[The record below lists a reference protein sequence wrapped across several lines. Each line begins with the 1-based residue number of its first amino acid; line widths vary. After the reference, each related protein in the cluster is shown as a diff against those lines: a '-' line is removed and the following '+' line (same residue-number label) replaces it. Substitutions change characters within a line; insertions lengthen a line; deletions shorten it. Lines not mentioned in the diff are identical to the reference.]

1 VDQSKQS
8 SGKGQSGK
16 DGKRKGDDEATGGNG
31 SNGHDDIPAELAA
44 QAQAAGEAEKQSVE
58 KGIDAWKKI
67 VAAAPASWAPK
78 RELARVYKKAERW
91 NAFIEVMKDAVD
103 KANWASPEAKIPL
116 LFEMIEVYRDRLKL
130 DVMVVNAFNQIL
142 NIQPTNEQAG
152 EALAAQYEA
161 MKRWPDLISL
171 LRRKAGAVSET
182 SEKVALQLK
191 VANLFLEKFSNQAEA
206 IKAYEAILEL
216 DPKNEEALGFLKQ
229 MYEKRRDW
237 EKLVGVHQREI
248 ELLADEASRQLRRI
262 EVAKL
267 ASEKLKK
274 PVVSIDLWKQVLAG
288 DPENQEALGEL
299 EKLYEREKAWAELG
313 DVLQKQVAVAS
324 DPTKRSALL
333 VKLGILYTEKVQ
345 DGAKATEAWQ
355 ALLRQEPENRRAQD
369 ALKKL
374 YLVQK
379 DWNALEAFYAA
390 QNKWDELVR
399 VLERQAE
406 TDDGVGSVGLWN
418 KIGELYRDKLNKAD
432 RAQKAFEKA
441 LSIDAEN
448 LVAAEALIPLYEK
461 TKDVRRL
468 GDALM
473 VQLNHTTDR
482 AERHARVERLSG
494 LLEKDAGDKGNALR
508 ITLRA
513 FSEDPTDAW
522 AQTTSRRLAGES
534 GQWAELVEAYEAA
547 LPKVKGVDAAL
558 PILST
563 LARAYEK
570 ELANPEA
577 AIARNQTILKTTPS
591 EPEAV
596 DALER
601 LYVATGRFSDLLA
614 IYDKKLELAKSK
626 AETLEIRMKLAGLY
640 EDEAKQPEKAIELYD
655 AILAEDPQQPKAL
668 TALDRIYQG
677 LGKWTELALVMEQEI
692 ALASGAAVTELKFRR
707 GAVLDQHLGD
717 PAGAVASYREALALD
732 PTHVGAR
739 TALQAYLS
747 SGDANLQ
754 MAAVQTLEPIYA
766 ETEELPRLVEVQR
779 IKLGREKGSA
789 KRVAL
794 LLRIGQLEGKLGNG
808 EQAWDAYA
816 KAFAESP
823 ESAPA
828 REALENI
835 ATIMDAW
842 QPLVALYEKALSAS
856 KGKEKLAS
864 GLERELLLV
873 VAVAYDE
880 KLGQSEKAVEYFRRA
895 QQIQPEDASALVALE
910 RLYTRTERWSD
921 LVDTL
926 TKKATLVSDPA
937 ERELVRT
944 RIATVWEEMLGNVE
958 QAVVAWNVVLAD
970 NGRNL
975 QALRA
980 LDRLYAQ
987 KGDFRDLADNL
998 QQQLAL
1004 AQERG
1009 DDPAEIIALLGRL
1022 GVLREQR
1029 LGQMGGAVETYRK
1042 ILQQEPE
1049 HAETLA
1055 ALERIIQDPRAKEH
1069 ELEVAQLLEPVYKIR
1084 GDWPRL
1090 IGVFEIEARHAVDPE
1105 TKIMLLRL
1113 IADGYEVGLD
1123 DPARAYEALG
1133 RALEEDP
1140 LNAEVQATIERLARA
1155 LRQLPD
1161 LVARYQGLVGRV
1173 ADLELKN
1180 ALLHKVAL
1188 VCEAELGDDVQA
1200 AAAYAA
1206 ALDASP
1212 RDLKAAN
1219 ALEQLYLRGSD
1230 YPNLVLLL
1238 IRKAEI
1244 VDGLAEKKTL
1254 YYKAAQIYEEVIE
1267 DLEQSIGVFKQVLSV
1282 DDADRVSLD
1291 QLERLYVRLGR
1302 WAELKNVY
1310 AKNAELASSPA
1321 DKKRNLF
1328 VLGQVYD
1335 RELSD
1340 PERAIETY
1348 SSIMD
1353 IDPNDFDAAQAL
1365 DRLYLQTQRWYDLLA
1380 VLERQTELAPSPA
1393 EVVSLKFRVGE
1404 LWREHLKDLTRAIE
1418 AYRGVL
1424 QMDPTH
1430 EPTLRALEDLMAGR
1444 AEPVLAASVL
1454 EPIYE
1459 SAGEWDRVIAVYEVM
1474 QANAEDAVR
1483 KVELLSR
1490 IAELE
1495 ERRLSHQSK
1504 AFEAYG
1510 RALHVDPSNADV
1522 LQHLQRL
1529 AADTGHW
1536 AKLAALF
1543 SAELERLDDTRAKV
1557 DMMLRL
1563 ARVYEEETGQVDDA
1577 IATYKAVVT
1586 VDGEPGN
1593 KEALVALDRLYS
1605 HAQRW
1610 DELADTIRREVKIA
1624 PSDEAIVALTFRLAQ
1639 VYELALLDL
1648 TKAVAAY
1655 KEILQADPT
1664 HGETR
1669 AALERMFLGGTLQLE
1684 IAEVLEPL
1692 YRSGEE
1698 WEKLA
1703 QIYEV
1708 QLARTSPTSS
1718 AGERASL
1725 LHRLAEIAEQKLV
1738 DQVAAFGWWA
1748 QAVEEDPASE
1758 QALDE
1763 LVRLARAT
1771 HQWDAYVQ
1779 TLSATASPDRDPQID
1794 QKVRRDVLLRLAA
1807 TFETELGDLE
1817 RAENAL
1823 VQVLGEHE
1831 KDPVALA
1838 SLDRIYE
1845 AQGMYENLAVALRQR
1860 IAITDDGDEL
1870 VALQLRLGRVYAEAL
1885 DDVPQAIAS
1894 YLAVLEHQS
1903 RSVPALEALERLY
1916 FRSER
1921 WSDLYG
1927 VYEKLVDTTSDEQ
1940 TMADCYARMARLA
1953 TDALGQRDKAVE
1965 LWGRVLDVRSEDP
1978 AALGGLADLHEL
1990 ASEWKELT
1998 EVLEK
2003 QVAATSDPDAKIPI
2017 YKRLGRIWGE
2027 RLNRERSSLESWQKV
2042 LELDPQ
2048 DVDALRAIAAN
2059 YRSAGAW
2066 EELSQ
2071 ALRRLIQVG
2080 QLGAN
2085 VGGGIPP
2092 EELKELFAQLGELE
2106 GETLMRTQDSIDAWR
2121 EVLEIDAADFRALAA
2136 LEKLFMQE
2144 ARWEEAVDILERRAQ
2159 ALANPTEQIDV
2170 LMQAA
2175 SLWADKIGD
2184 GGSAAEVY
2192 ERVLQLD
2199 PGNQTASIELEGLY
2213 KQRKSW
2219 VKLVDLLLSRTQYTA
2234 DVPGRIALLVQTAQT
2249 YEQQLNDF
2257 DSAFVTLR
2265 AAFQEDYSND
2275 HVAKELERL
2284 ATAADKWNELIG
2296 EYTQLVQGIQDP
2308 KTAADLWVKIA
2319 RWYDSALRH
2328 MDYAIASAQQAL
2340 QLDNAHVGALQ
2351 TLEGF
2356 YRKQKKWTD
2365 LVGALARHAEVEQ
2378 EPTARVDILLQLA
2391 DTYETQIG
2399 DTAQATFA
2407 YQRALDTDE
2416 RCIDAISALE
2426 RLYRRT
2432 QAWDRLVEVL
2442 TKKAQVVED
2451 TEQGVKLR
2459 LQVGELWEDRLGDN
2473 DRAIEAYKEVLSVD
2487 PQNLAALKAL
2497 DTLFEKTGR
2506 MEEYLENLEHQL
2518 EVSPEGDRAGIYQEM
2533 ATTWEEKFGKPERAA
2548 EVLEKVLLIE
2558 DRNQKAYRDLE
2569 RLYRTE
2575 RKWESLV
2582 DTYRKHI
2589 LVTNDGTERID
2600 LYTKM
2605 GQVYEQE
2612 LRDLDRAIDAFSDV
2626 LNVESDHGDALAGLA
2641 RLYEETEQWERAV
2654 DVMRRLI
2661 AVAADPKLKVD
2672 LNYRLGKI
2680 FDEQMKDPD
2689 PAQEYLV
2696 EALSQ
2701 DPAHVPSMLSLLGLY
2716 KRRGDWMKAAQLMVR
2731 AEAATVNTL
2740 EKARLLFDAAKIFQ
2754 EKLGDEAQA
2763 TELYA
2768 RVLQL
2773 DPEHVE
2779 AGEPLSELY
2788 FKREEWAPLVPI
2800 LEMLARKADRKT
2812 NRELTLLYH
2821 RLAKAADRLG
2831 DSEKALK
2838 YYKQSYDLDSTYLP
2852 TLVDRAALLYKQEH
2866 WDEAFRIY
2874 QTILVHHRDAQKD
2887 DEIVDIFF
2895 RLGRIKLKL
2904 GERTKAVNMLE
2915 KALEIQ
2921 PGHRVSLQALID
2933 LYTDAGDFEAVIK
2946 QKRALLASNATDIDE
2961 KFKLSEE
2968 IAGIYKD
2975 KLNNPQ
2981 KAIAANMEAL
2991 NFKPTDH
2998 QLLHNLLDLFS
3009 ETKQWKKAM
3018 EILMKLAELESGKV
3032 KARYLVAAGN
3042 IANYELHSTDE
3053 AVDLYNNA
3061 LDNDADDLKAFER
3074 IDKIMTAKKDW
3085 KNQERNFRKM
3095 IKRLGSEPT
3104 PERKP
3109 TVVALWHGLGEIY
3122 RSRLKDYKSATAAF
3136 EVAVQLDPD
3145 GIARHQI
3152 LAELYQL
3159 SGPDS
3164 YDKAVQ
3170 AYRHLVKVSQDFAQ
3184 MAPHLKTLRR
3194 LYMETRQY
3202 DRAWCVT
3209 SALAFLR
3216 KADPE
3221 EQQFFEQY
3229 RPKGFARARARLT
3242 EELWQR
3248 NIYHPDEDRYISHV
3262 FAAVSQVVAAVRAK
3276 EHKDWGLKRKDKRDV
3291 ATDQLLFSKVF
3302 NYVNQVLGV
3311 PQPELYLRP
3320 ESPGELDL
3328 ANAREKQHLTP
3339 SFVVGANLLQG
3350 RPEKELAYVIGK
3362 KLTFMRPDHFV
3373 RWPNVVPT
3381 VAELKVVFLAAL
3393 RLVQPNLPVKPDLAQ
3408 PVGQYYDALRKL
3420 MPPQM
3425 SEQLG
3430 VVVQRF
3436 IATKGE
3442 ADLHK
3447 WSNAVDLTATRAGLL
3462 VCNDLDVAT
3471 RLAQAE
3477 PVSVGVVEPKEKIR
3491 DIIQWS
3497 ISDEYFTL
3505 REHLGLII
3513 GQG

>member
-1 VDQSKQS
+1 MDQSKQS
-8 SGKGQSGK
+8 SGKGS
-16 DGKRKGDDEATGGNG
+16 KRKAEDEVAGSNG
-31 SNGHDDIPAELAA
+31 SNGHDDFPAELAA
-44 QAQAAGEAEKQSVE
+44 QVKAAADAEKTSVE

-67 VAAAPASWAPK
+67 VAAAPQAWAPK

-103 KANWASPEAKIPL
+103 KANWASPDEKIPL

-142 NIQPTNEQAG
+142 NIQPTNAEAG
-152 EALAAQYEA
+152 EALAAQYET

-171 LRRKAGAVSET
+171 LRKKAGAVET
-182 SEKVALQLK
+182 VEEKVALHLK

-206 IKAYEAILEL
+206 IKAYETILEL
-216 DPKNEEALGFLKQ
+216 DPQNAEALSFLKQ

-237 EKLVGVHQREI
+237 EKLVAVTQREI
-248 ELLADEASRQLRRI
+248 DLTSDEDAKKLRRV

-274 PVVSIDLWKQVLAG
+274 PSVSIDLWKQVLAG
-288 DPENQEALGEL
+288 DAENVEALAEL
-299 EKLYEREKAWAELG
+299 EKLYEREKAWGDLG
-313 DVLQKQVAVAS
+313 DVLNKQVSLSGDA
-324 DPTKRSALL
+324 TKKSALL

-345 DGAKATEAWQ
+345 DAAKATEAWQ
-355 ALLRQEPENRRAQD
+355 ALLAQEPDNRRAQD

-374 YLVQK
+374 YLVAK
-379 DWNALEAFYAA
+379 DWNALEGFYAS

-406 TDDGVGSVGLWN
+406 TEDGAAAVSLWN
-418 KIGELYRDKLNKAD
+418 KIGELYRDRLTKAD

-441 LSIDAEN
+441 LQADPQN
-448 LVAAEALIPLYEK
+448 LAAAEALIPLYEK
-461 TKDVRRL
+461 SKDVRRL
-468 GDALM
+468 AEALM
-473 VQLNHTTDR
+473 VQLNHTSDK
-482 AERHARVERLSG
+482 AERHARIQRLSQ
-494 LLEKDAGDKGNALR
+494 LLESDAGDKGAALT
-508 ITLRA
+508 ITLMA
-513 FSEDPTDAW
+513 FAEGPTDEW

-534 GQWAELVEAYEAA
+534 RRWSELVESYEAA
-547 LPKVKGVDAAL
+547 LPKVKDATAAL
-558 PILST
+558 PLLAT
-563 LARAYEK
+563 LAHAYEK
-570 ELANPEA
+570 ELANPES
-577 AIARNQTILKTTPS
+577 AIARNQTILETVPKD
-591 EPEAV
+591 PEAV
-596 DALER
+596 EALER
-601 LYVATGRFSDLLA
+601 LYVATGRFADLLA

-626 AETLEIRMKLAGLY
+626 AEQLDIRFKLASLY
-640 EDEAKQPEKAIELYD
+640 EDEIRQPEKAVELYTA
-655 AILAEDPQQPKAL
+655 AIKDETDVAARTRAL
-668 TALDRIYQG
+668 SALDRLYLG
-677 LGKWTELALVMEQEI
+677 LGKWKELATTIEKEI
-692 ALASGAAVTELKFRR
+692 ALAEKTQPAAVADLKFRL
-707 GAVLDQHLGD
+707 GAVLEQHLD
-717 PAGAVASYREALALD
+717 DEAGAVGAYRLALAAD
-732 PTHVGAR
+732 AGHAGAR
-739 TALQAYLS
+739 TSLQAYLS
-747 SGDANLQ
+747 NADADLQ
-754 MAAVQTLEPIYA
+754 MAAVQVLEPIY
-766 ETEELPRLVEVQR
+766 EQTNDLPRLVEVER
-779 IKLGREKGSA
+779 IKLGREKSTA
-789 KRVAL
+789 KRVAS
-794 LLRIGQLEGKLGNG
+794 LLRIGGLEGKLGNA

-816 KAFAESP
+816 RAFGESP
-823 ESAPA
+823 DSQAA
-828 REALENI
+828 REALENL
-835 ATIMDAW
+835 ATITDAW
-842 QPLVALYEKALSAS
+842 QPLVSLYEKALGAS
-856 KGKEKLAS
+856 KGKEKLPSA
-864 GLERELLLV
+864 LERELLLV

-880 KLGQSEKAVEYFRRA
+880 KLGQSEKAVEFFRRA
-895 QQIQPEDASALVALE
+895 QTIQPEDASALVALE
-910 RLYTRTERWSD
+910 RLYTRTERWND

-926 TKKATLVSDPA
+926 TKKATLVSSA
-937 ERELVRT
+937 EEREQIRT
-944 RIATVWEEMLGNVE
+944 RIATVWEEMLGNVD

-970 NGRNL
+970 NARSVP
-975 QALRA
+975 ALRA
-980 LDRLYAQ
+980 LDRLYQA
-987 KGDFRDLADNL
+987 KGDWRDLADNL
-998 QQQLAL
+998 QQQLSL
-1004 AQERG
+1004 TSDP
-1009 DDPAEIIALLGRL
+1009 DDTIKLLGRL
-1022 GVLREQR
+1022 GALREQR
-1029 LGQMGGAVETYRK
+1029 LGEMGGAVETYRK

-1055 ALERIIQDPRAKEH
+1055 ALERILPDPRAREH

-1090 IGVFEIEARHAVDPE
+1090 IGVYEIEARHAVDPE
-1105 TKIMLLRL
+1105 QKINLLRL
-1113 IADGYEVGLD
+1113 VADGYEVGMD
-1123 DPARAYEALG
+1123 DPVRAYEALG
-1133 RALEEDP
+1133 RALREDP
-1140 LNAEVQATIERLARA
+1140 MHAEVQATIERLARV
-1155 LRQLPD
+1155 LGEFPD
-1161 LVARYQGLVGRV
+1161 LANRYGALVGQV
-1173 ADLELKN
+1173 ADPELKN
-1180 ALLHKVAL
+1180 ALYHKIAL
-1188 VCEAELGDDVQA
+1188 LSEIELGDDAKA
-1200 AAAYAA
+1200 AAAYAS
-1206 ALDASP
+1206 ALDVSP

-1230 YPNLVLLL
+1230 YPNLVALLN
-1238 IRKAEI
+1238 RKADI
-1244 VDGLAEKKTL
+1244 VDSPAEKKAL
-1254 YYKAAQIYEEVIE
+1254 YYKAAQIHEEVLE
-1267 DLEQSIGVFKQVLSV
+1267 DLDAAIGVFKQVLSV
-1282 DDADRVSLD
+1282 DDADRTSLD
-1291 QLERLYVRLGR
+1291 QLERLYIRLAR
-1302 WAELKNVY
+1302 WSDLKNVY
-1310 AKNAELASSPA
+1310 AKKADLAANPA
-1321 DKKRNLF
+1321 DKKQMLF

-1335 RELSD
+1335 RELGD

-1348 SSIMD
+1348 TSIMD
-1353 IDPNDFDAAQAL
+1353 LDPDDFDAAQAL
-1365 DRLYLQTQRWYDLLA
+1365 DRLYQQTARWYDLLA

-1418 AYRGVL
+1418 GYRSVL

-1430 EPTLRALEDLMAGR
+1430 EPTLRALETLMGGGSGD
-1444 AEPVLAASVL
+1444 EPVLAAQVL

-1459 SAGEWDRVIAVYEVM
+1459 SAGEWERVIAVQEVLA
-1474 QANAEDAVR
+1474 ANADEAPR
-1483 KVELLSR
+1483 KVELYAR

-1495 ERRLSHQSK
+1495 ERRLSHQNA
-1504 AFEAYG
+1504 AFDAYA
-1510 RALHVDPSNADV
+1510 RALHVDPSNGDIVA
-1522 LQHLQRL
+1522 HLQRL
-1529 AADTGHW
+1529 AHETGHW
-1536 AKLAALF
+1536 PKLASLYANVLGRV
-1543 SAELERLDDTRAKV
+1543 EDPRQKV
-1557 DMMLRL
+1557 ETMLRL
-1563 ARVYEEETGQVDDA
+1563 ARVYEEETGQLDEA
-1577 IATYKAVVT
+1577 IATYRQVVAAES
-1586 VDGEPGN
+1586 DN

-1610 DELADTIRREVKIA
+1610 EDLADIIKREVRIA
-1624 PSDEAIVALTFRLAQ
+1624 PTDDAIVALTFRLAQ

-1648 TKAVAAY
+1648 PKAVEAY
-1655 KEILQADPT
+1655 KDVLAADPT
-1664 HGETR
+1664 HAETR
-1669 AALERMFLGGTLQLE
+1669 AALERMFMGGTLQLE
-1684 IAEVLEPL
+1684 IAEILEPL

-1708 QLARTSPTSS
+1708 QLSRVSDL
-1718 AGERASL
+1718 GERQSL
-1725 LHRLAEIAEQKLV
+1725 LRRLAEIAEQKLV
-1738 DQVAAFGWWA
+1738 DQVAAFGFWA
-1748 QAVEEDPASE
+1748 QAVKEDPSSE
-1758 QALDE
+1758 HALDE

-1779 TLSATASPDRDPQID
+1779 TMATTASPDRDP
-1794 QKVRRDVLLRLAA
+1794 KVRRDVLLRLAQ

-1823 VQVLGEHE
+1823 VQVLAENE
-1831 KDPVALA
+1831 KDVGALA

-1845 AQGMYENLAVALRQR
+1845 AQGMYENLAATLRRR
-1860 IAITDDGDEL
+1860 IALTDGTDEL
-1870 VALQLRLGRVYAEAL
+1870 VALNLRLGRVYAEAL
-1885 DDVPQAIAS
+1885 DEADPAIAS
-1894 YLAVLEHQS
+1894 YNAVLEHES
-1903 RSVPALEALERLY
+1903 RSPEALDALERLY
-1916 FRSER
+1916 FRAER

-1927 VYEKLVDTTSDEQ
+1927 VYEKLVDVTKDESG
-1940 TMADCYARMARLA
+1940 MADCYARMAKLA
-1953 TDALGQRDKAVE
+1953 AEALGQREKAVE
-1965 LWGRVLDVRSEDP
+1965 LWGRVIDVRPDDP
-1978 AALGGLADLHEL
+1978 DALGGLADLHEM

-1998 EVLEK
+1998 EVLDK
-2003 QVAATSDPDAKIPI
+2003 QVVATHDPEAKIPI

-2027 RLNRERSSLESWQKV
+2027 KLSRERNALESWQKV
-2042 LELDPQ
+2042 LEIDPQ
-2048 DVDALRAIAAN
+2048 DVDALRALAAN

-2080 QLGAN
+2080 QLGEH
-2085 VGGGIPP
+2085 GISQD
-2092 EELKELFAQLGELE
+2092 ELKELYAQLGELE

-2121 EVLEIDAADFRALAA
+2121 EVLELDASDFRALAA

-2144 ARWEEAVDILERRAQ
+2144 ARWEEAVDILERRAR
-2159 ALANPTEQIDV
+2159 ALATPTEQVDV

-2199 PGNQTASIELEGLY
+2199 PGNATASIELEGLY

-2234 DVPGRIALLVQTAQT
+2234 DAHGRIQLLVQTAGV
-2249 YEQQLNDF
+2249 YEQQLGDL

-2296 EYTQLVQGIQDP
+2296 EYTQLVQGIADP
-2308 KTAADLWVKIA
+2308 KVAADLWVKIA

-2328 MDYAIASAQQAL
+2328 TDYAIASAQQAL

-2351 TLEGF
+2351 TLEELF
-2356 YRKQKKWTD
+2356 RKQKRWSD
-2365 LVGALARHAEVEQ
+2365 LVSALARHAEVEQ

-2442 TKKAQVVED
+2442 TKKAHVVDD
-2451 TEQGVKLR
+2451 TEQGIKLR
-2459 LQVGELWEDRLGDN
+2459 LQVGELWEARLGDN

-2487 PQNLAALKAL
+2487 PQNLVAINAL
-2497 DTLFEKTGR
+2497 DVLFEKTGR
-2506 MEEYLENLEHQL
+2506 MEEFLENLEHKL

-2533 ATTWEEKFGKPERAA
+2533 ASTWEEKFGKPERAA
-2548 EVLEKVLLIE
+2548 EVLEKVLNIE

-2569 RLYRTE
+2569 RIYRSE

-2589 LVTNDGTERID
+2589 LVTNDTNERID
-2600 LYTKM
+2600 LLTKM
-2605 GQVYEQE
+2605 GQVYEIE
-2612 LRDLDRAIDAFSDV
+2612 LRDLDRAIDAFNDV
-2626 LNVESDHGDALAGLA
+2626 LSVEQDHTDALAGLA
-2641 RLYEETEQWERAV
+2641 RLYEETEQWDRAV

-2661 AVAADPKLKVD
+2661 SVSSDGKQKVD

-2680 FDEQMKDPD
+2680 YDEQMKDPE
-2689 PAQEYLV
+2689 PATEYLV

-2701 DPAHVPSMLSLLGLY
+2701 DPAHVPSMLSLLGIY
-2716 KRRGDWMKAAQLMVR
+2716 RRRGDWMKAAQLMVR
-2731 AEAATVNTL
+2731 AEAATVNQL
-2740 EKARLLFDAAKIFQ
+2740 EKTRLLFEAAKIFQ
-2754 EKLGDEAQA
+2754 EKLGDDAQA

-2768 RVLQL
+2768 RVMQL
-2773 DPEHVE
+2773 DPEHVD

-2812 NRELTLLYH
+2812 NKELTLLNH
-2821 RLAKAADRLG
+2821 RLAKAADKLG
-2831 DSEKALK
+2831 DNDKALK

-2852 TLVDRAALLYKQEH
+2852 TLVDRASLLYKLEH
-2866 WDEAFRIY
+2866 WDDAFRIY
-2874 QTILVHHRDAQKD
+2874 QTILVHHREAQKD
-2887 DEIVDIFF
+2887 DDIVDIFY

-2921 PGHRVSLQALID
+2921 PGHRATLQALID
-2933 LYTDAGDFEAVIK
+2933 LYTEANDWEAVIK
-2946 QKRALLASNATDIDE
+2946 QKRALLASTATSEDE
-2961 KFKLSEE
+2961 KFKISEE

-2981 KAIAANMEAL
+2981 KAIAANLEAL
-2991 NFKPTDH
+2991 NLRPTDH

-3009 ETKQWKKAM
+3009 DTKQWKKAM
-3018 EILMKLAELESGKV
+3018 EILGKLAELDTGKV

-3053 AVDLYNNA
+3053 AVELYNTA
-3061 LDNDADDLKAFER
+3061 LDSDPDDLKAFER
-3074 IDKIMTAKKDW
+3074 IDKILTAKKDW
-3085 KNQERNFRKM
+3085 KNQERNYRRM
-3095 IKRLGSEPT
+3095 IKRLGTEPT

-3109 TVVALWHGLGEIY
+3109 TVVALWHALGEIY

-3136 EVAVQLDPD
+3136 EVCVQLDPE
-3145 GIARHQI
+3145 GTARHQI

-3159 SGPDS
+3159 SGPES
-3164 YDKAVQ
+3164 YDKAVG
-3170 AYRHLVKVSQDFAQ
+3170 AYRHLVKVAPDFAA
-3184 MAPHLKTLRR
+3184 MAVPMKTLRR
-3194 LYMETRQY
+3194 LYTEMRQY

-3209 SALAFLR
+3209 AALSFLR
-3216 KADPE
+3216 KADGE
-3221 EQQFFEQY
+3221 EQQFYEQY
-3229 RPKGFARARARLT
+3229 KPKGFARARSRLT

-3248 NIYHPDEDRYISHV
+3248 NLYHPDEDRTISHV
-3262 FAAVSQVVAAVRAK
+3262 FAAASQMIVQVRAK
-3276 EHKDWGLKRKDKRDV
+3276 EHKDWGLKRKDRRDV

-3328 ANAREKQHLTP
+3328 ANAKEKNQLTP

-3362 KLTFMRPDHFV
+3362 KLTFMRPDHIV

-3381 VAELKVVFLAAL
+3381 VGELKVAFLAA
-3393 RLVQPNLPVKPDLAQ
+3393 VQLIQPKLEAKPDVQAG
-3408 PVGQYYDALRKL
+3408 VNQYLQRFKAIAASN
-3420 MPPQM
+3420 PQLV
-3425 SEQLG
+3425 EQLG

-3436 IATKGE
+3436 IQSSKGE

-3447 WSNAVDLTATRAGLL
+3447 WSNAVDLTGTRAGLL
-3462 VCNDLDVAT
+3462 MCNDLEVAS
-3471 RLAQAE
+3471 RLAQSE
-3477 PVSVGVVEPKEKIR
+3477 PVAVGVVEPKEKIR
-3491 DIIQWS
+3491 DLILWS

-3505 REHLGLII
+3505 REHLGLVI

>member
-1 VDQSKQS
+1 VDQSKQGH
-8 SGKGQSGK
+8 GKGQGGK
-16 DGKRKGDDEATGGNG
+16 DSKRKSDDEAASGSNG
-31 SNGHDDIPAELAA
+31 SSNGHDDFPAELAA
-44 QAQAAGEAEKQSVE
+44 QAKAAGEAEKQSVE
-58 KGIDAWKKI
+58 KGIVEWKKI
-67 VAAAPASWAPK
+67 VAAAPQAWAPK

-103 KANWASPEAKIPL
+103 KANWASPEDKIPL

-142 NIQPTNEQAG
+142 NIQPTNEEAG

-216 DPKNEEALGFLKQ
+216 DADNQEALGFLKQ

-248 ELLADEASRQLRRI
+248 ELQPDEETKKVRRV

-274 PVVSIDLWKQVLAG
+274 PAISIDLWKRVLAG
-288 DPENQEALGEL
+288 EPENVEALGEL

-313 DVLQKQVAVAS
+313 DVLQTQVAVAG
-324 DPTKRSALL
+324 DPAKRSALL

-345 DGAKATEAWQ
+345 DSAKATLAWQ
-355 ALLRQEPENRRAQD
+355 ALLQQEPDNRRAQD

-379 DWNALEAFYAA
+379 DWNALESFYAA

-406 TDDGVGSVGLWN
+406 TEDGVSLWN
-418 KIGELYRDKLNKAD
+418 KIGELYRDRLNKAD

-441 LSIDAEN
+441 LSIDAQN

-461 TKDVRRL
+461 SKDVRRL
-468 GDALM
+468 ADALM

-482 AERHARVERLSG
+482 AERHARIQRLSE
-494 LLEKDAGDKGNALR
+494 LLEMGAGDKANALW
-508 ITLRA
+508 ITLQG
-513 FSEDPTDAW
+513 FGEDPTDEW
-522 AQTTSRRLAGES
+522 AQTTSNRLAGES
-534 GQWAELVEAYEAA
+534 GNWPQLVEAYEAA
-547 LPKVKGVDAAL
+547 LPRVTDVTAAL
-558 PILST
+558 PLLAT

-577 AIARNQTILKTTPS
+577 AIARNQTILKTAPKD
-591 EPEAV
+591 PEAV

-601 LYVATGRFSDLLA
+601 LYVATGRFADLLA

-626 AETLEIRMKLAGLY
+626 AETLEIRMKLASLY

-655 AILAEDPQQPKAL
+655 AILKEDPRQPKAL
-668 TALDRIYQG
+668 AALDRIYQG
-677 LGKWTELALVMEQEI
+677 LGKWTELALTMEQEI
-692 ALASGAAVTELKFRR
+692 ALASGPAVTELKFRR
-707 GAVLDQHLGD
+707 GAVLDQHLG
-717 PAGAVASYREALALD
+717 AAAAAVTSYREALALD

-739 TALQAYLS
+739 TSLQSYLS
-747 SGDANLQ
+747 NADANLQ
-754 MAAVQTLEPIYA
+754 MAAVETLEPIY
-766 ETEELPRLVEVQR
+766 EQTGELPRLVEVQR
-779 IKLGREKGSA
+779 IKLGREKATA

-794 LLRIGQLEGKLGNG
+794 LLRIGELEGKLGNG

-816 KAFAESP
+816 KAFGESP
-823 ESAPA
+823 DSTAA
-828 REALENI
+828 REALENL

-842 QPLVALYEKALSAS
+842 QPLVALYEKALASS
-856 KGKEKLAS
+856 KGKGGDKLPPA
-864 GLERELLLV
+864 LERELLLV

-880 KLGQSEKAVEYFRRA
+880 KLAQSEKAVEYFRRA

-926 TKKATLVSDPA
+926 TKKATLVSDRG
-937 ERELVRT
+937 EREQIRT

-970 NGRNL
+970 NERNL
-975 QALRA
+975 EALRA
-980 LDRLYAQ
+980 LDRLYQQ

-1004 AQERG
+1004 SEDPG
-1009 DDPAEIIALLGRL
+1009 DTITLLGRL

-1042 ILQQEPE
+1042 ILQQDPE

-1055 ALERIIQDPRAKEH
+1055 ALERILPDPKAREH

-1105 TKIMLLRL
+1105 AKITLLRL

-1123 DPARAYEALG
+1123 DPGRAYDALG
-1133 RALEEDP
+1133 RALKEDP
-1140 LNAEVQATIERLARA
+1140 LNAEVQSTIERLARA
-1155 LRQLPD
+1155 LGQLPD
-1161 LVARYQGLVGRV
+1161 LVARFQGLVGQV
-1173 ADLELKN
+1173 ADPELKN
-1180 ALLHKVAL
+1180 ALLHKLAL
-1188 VCEAELGDDVQA
+1188 LCEIELGDDAQA

-1212 RDLKAAN
+1212 HDLKAAN
-1219 ALEQLYLRGSD
+1219 ALEQLYLRSSD

-1238 IRKAEI
+1238 MRKAEI
-1244 VDGLAEKKTL
+1244 VEGLAEKKTL

-1267 DLEQSIGVFKQVLSV
+1267 DLEQAIIVFRQVLSV
-1282 DDADRVSLD
+1282 DDSDRVSLD
-1291 QLERLYVRLGR
+1291 QLERLYIRLAR
-1302 WAELKNVY
+1302 WSELKNVY
-1310 AKNAELASSPA
+1310 SKKADLAPNATE
-1321 DKKRNLF
+1321 KKQMLF

-1335 RELSD
+1335 RELND

-1353 IDPNDFDAAQAL
+1353 LDPDDYDAAQAL

-1430 EPTLRALEDLMAGR
+1430 EPTLSALEALMTGR
-1444 AEPVLAASVL
+1444 SGDEPVLAAAVL

-1474 QANAEDAVR
+1474 QANVDDAVR

-1510 RALHVDPSNADV
+1510 RALHVDPSNVDV

-1529 AADTGHW
+1529 AAETGHW

-1543 SAELERLDDTRAKV
+1543 SAELERLEDTRAKV
-1557 DMMLRL
+1557 DMTLRL

-1577 IATYKAVVT
+1577 IATYSAVV
-1586 VDGEPGN
+1586 DAEPDN
-1593 KEALVALDRLYS
+1593 KEALISLDRLYS

-1610 DELADTIRREVKIA
+1610 EELAEVIRREVRIA
-1624 PSDEAIVALTFRLAQ
+1624 PSDETIVALTFRLAQ
-1639 VYELALLDL
+1639 VYELAILDL
-1648 TKAVAAY
+1648 PKAVAAY
-1655 KEILQADPT
+1655 KDILQADPT
-1664 HGETR
+1664 HAETR
-1669 AALERMFLGGTLQLE
+1669 AALERMFIGGTLQLE

-1692 YRSGEE
+1692 YRAGEE
-1698 WEKLA
+1698 WEKLH

-1708 QLARTSPTSS
+1708 QLSRITDVA
-1718 AGERASL
+1718 ERQGL
-1725 LHRLAEIAEQKLV
+1725 LRRLAEIAEQRLV

-1748 QAVEEDPASE
+1748 QAVKEDPSSE

-1779 TLSATASPDRDPQID
+1779 TMSETASPDRDP
-1794 QKVRRDVLLRLAA
+1794 KVRRDVLLRLAA

-1831 KDPVALA
+1831 KDQAALA

-1845 AQGMYENLAVALRQR
+1845 AQGMYENLAAALRQR
-1860 IAITDDGDEL
+1860 IAITDDTDEL
-1870 VALQLRLGRVYAEAL
+1870 VTLQLRLGRVYAEAL
-1885 DDVPQAIAS
+1885 DDTEQAIAS
-1894 YLAVLEHQS
+1894 YLVVLEHQS

-1921 WSDLYG
+1921 WPELYG
-1927 VYEKLVDTTSDEQ
+1927 VYEKLVDTTNDEA
-1940 TMADCYARMARLA
+1940 TMADCYARMAKLA

-1965 LWGRVLDVRSEDP
+1965 LWGRVLDVRSDDP

-2003 QVAATSDPDAKIPI
+2003 QVTATADPDAKIPI

-2027 RLNRERSSLESWQKV
+2027 KLSRERNSLESWMKV

-2080 QLGAN
+2080 QLG
-2085 VGGGIPP
+2085 GGADGSIAQD
-2092 EELKELFAQLGELE
+2092 ELKELFAQLGELE
-2106 GETLMRTQDSIDAWR
+2106 GETLMRTQDAIDAWR
-2121 EVLEIDAADFRALAA
+2121 EVLEIDAGDFRALAA

-2144 ARWEEAVDILERRAQ
+2144 ARWEEGVDILERRAR
-2159 ALANPTEQIDV
+2159 ALATPAEQIDV

-2199 PGNQTASIELEGLY
+2199 PGNGTASIELEGLY

-2234 DVPGRIALLVQTAQT
+2234 DAPGRIALLVQTAGI
-2249 YEQQLNDF
+2249 YEQQLNDL

-2296 EYTQLVQGIQDP
+2296 EYTQLVQGIADP
-2308 KTAADLWVKIA
+2308 KVAADLWVKIA

-2351 TLEGF
+2351 TLEDF
-2356 YRKQKKWTD
+2356 FRKQKKWGD

-2442 TKKAQVVED
+2442 SKKAQVVED
-2451 TEQGVKLR
+2451 TEQGIKLR
-2459 LQVGELWEDRLGDN
+2459 LQVGELWESRLGDN

-2487 PQNLAALKAL
+2487 AQNLAALKAL
-2497 DTLFEKTGR
+2497 DVLFEKTGR

-2605 GQVYEQE
+2605 GQVYEAE

-2626 LNVESDHGDALAGLA
+2626 LNIEADHADALAGLA

-2654 DVMRRLI
+2654 DAMRRLN
-2661 AVAADPKLKVD
+2661 AVASDPKLKVD

-2680 FDEQMKDPD
+2680 FDEQMKDPE
-2689 PAQEYLV
+2689 PATEYLV

-2701 DPAHVPSMLSLLGLY
+2701 DPAHVPSMLSLLGIY
-2716 KRRGDWMKAAQLMVR
+2716 KRRGDWMKAGQLMIR

-2740 EKARLLFDAAKIFQ
+2740 EKTRLLFEAGKIFQ
-2754 EKLGDEAQA
+2754 DKLSDDAQA

-2788 FKREEWAPLVPI
+2788 FRREEWGPLVPI

-2831 DSEKALK
+2831 DNEKALK

-2852 TLVDRAALLYKQEH
+2852 TLIDRAALLYRLEH
-2866 WDEAFRIY
+2866 WDDAFRIY

-2887 DEIVDIFF
+2887 DDIVDIFF

-2921 PGHRVSLQALID
+2921 PGHRATLQALID
-2933 LYTDAGDFEAVIK
+2933 LYTEAGDYEAVIK
-2946 QKRALLASNATDIDE
+2946 QKRGLMASSATDIEE

-2975 KLNNPQ
+2975 KLKNPQ
-2981 KAIAANMEAL
+2981 KAIAANLEAL
-2991 NFKPTDH
+2991 NLKPTDH
-2998 QLLHNLLDLFS
+2998 QILHNLLDLFS

-3018 EILMKLAELESGKV
+3018 EILMKLAELESDKV

-3053 AVDLYNNA
+3053 AVDLYNTA
-3061 LDNDADDLKAFER
+3061 LDNDPDDLKAFER

-3095 IKRLGSEPT
+3095 IKRFGTEPT

-3145 GIARHQI
+3145 GVARHQI

-3170 AYRHLVKVSQDFAQ
+3170 AYRHLVKISQDFGQ
-3184 MAPHLKTLRR
+3184 MAAHMKTLRR
-3194 LYMETRQY
+3194 IYMEMRLY

-3209 SALAFLR
+3209 SAMAFLR

-3248 NIYHPDEDRYISHV
+3248 NIYHPDEDRHISHV

-3328 ANAREKQHLTP
+3328 ANAREKAHLTP

-3393 RLVQPNLPVKPDLAQ
+3393 RLVQPNLPVKPDLAG

-3442 ADLHK
+3442 ADLNK

-3462 VCNDLDVAT
+3462 VCNDLDVAA

-3477 PVSVGVVEPKEKIR
+3477 PVSVGVVEPKEKIK
-3491 DIIQWS
+3491 DLIQWS

>member
-1 VDQSKQS
+1 VDQSKQ
-8 SGKGQSGK
+8 GHAKGK
-16 DGKRKGDDEATGGNG
+16 DSKRKGDDEVAGSNGNG
-31 SNGHDDIPAELAA
+31 SNGHDDFPAELAA
-44 QAQAAGEAEKQSVE
+44 QVQAAGEAEKLSVE

-103 KANWASPEAKIPL
+103 KANWAQPEDKIPL

-142 NIQPTNEQAG
+142 NIQPTNAEAG
-152 EALAAQYEA
+152 DALAAQYET

-171 LRRKAGAVSET
+171 LRRKAGAVTEA

-206 IKAYEAILEL
+206 IKAYEAILEI
-216 DPKNEEALGFLKQ
+216 DPNNAEGLGFLKQ

-248 ELLADEASRQLRRI
+248 ELLDDEGAKQLRRV

-274 PVVSIDLWKQVLAG
+274 PAISIDLWKQVTAA
-288 DPENQEALGEL
+288 DPTNLEALGEL
-299 EKLYEREKAWAELG
+299 EKLYEREKAWADLG
-313 DVLQKQVAVAS
+313 DVLQKQVAAAG
-324 DPTKRSALL
+324 DAAKRSAILQ
-333 VKLGILYTEKVQ
+333 KLGVLYTEKVQ

-355 ALLRQEPENRRAQD
+355 ALLAQEPENRRAQD

-374 YLVQK
+374 YLQNK
-379 DWNALEAFYAA
+379 DWDALEKFYAA

-406 TDDGVGSVGLWN
+406 TEDGVSLWN
-418 KIGELYRDKLNKAD
+418 KIGELYRDKLNKGD

-441 LSIDAEN
+441 LSIDAQN

-461 TKDVRRL
+461 GKDVRRL
-468 GDALM
+468 ADALM
-473 VQLNHTTDR
+473 VQLNHTTGR
-482 AERHARVERLSG
+482 AERHARIQRLAE
-494 LLEKDAGDKGNALR
+494 LLEKDAGDKGNALW
-508 ITLRA
+508 IALQD
-513 FSEDPTDAW
+513 FSEAPTDEW
-522 AQTTSRRLAGES
+522 AQSTTNRLAGES
-534 GQWAELVEAYEAA
+534 GNWAQLVEAYETA
-547 LPKVKGVDAAL
+547 LPKISDETAAL
-558 PILST
+558 PILGT
-563 LARAYEK
+563 LARAYER

-577 AIARNQTILKTTPS
+577 AIARNQRILKTAPKD
-591 EPEAV
+591 PEAV

-601 LYVATGRFSDLLA
+601 LYVATGRFADLLA
-614 IYDKKLELAKSK
+614 IYDKKLDLAKSQ
-626 AETLEIRMKLAGLY
+626 AEKLEIRMKLAGLY
-640 EDEAKQPEKAIELYD
+640 EDEAKQPDKAIELYD
-655 AILAEDPQQPKAL
+655 AILAQDPKQTKAL
-668 TALDRIYQG
+668 AALDRIYMG
-677 LGKWTELALVMEQEI
+677 LGKWTELALTMEKEI
-692 ALASGAAVTELKFRR
+692 VLASGGPLVELKFRR
-707 GAVLDQHLGD
+707 GAVLDQHLAD
-717 PAGAVASYREALALD
+717 AAGAVQSYREALALD

-739 TALQAYLS
+739 TSLQGFLS
-747 SGDANLQ
+747 NTDGALQ
-754 MAAVQTLEPIYA
+754 MAAVETLEPIY
-766 ETEELPRLVEVQR
+766 EQTEELPRLVETQR
-779 IKLGREKGSA
+779 IRLGREKTTA

-816 KAFAESP
+816 KAFGESP
-823 ESAPA
+823 DSEAA
-828 REALENI
+828 REALENL
-835 ATIMDAW
+835 ATILDTW
-842 QPLVALYEKALSAS
+842 PPLVSLYEKALAAS
-856 KGKEKLAS
+856 KGKEKLAPA
-864 GLERELLLV
+864 LERELLLV

-895 QQIQPEDASALVALE
+895 QQIQPEDPSALVALE

-926 TKKATLVSDPA
+926 TKKATLVTDAA
-937 ERELVRT
+937 EREQIRT

-958 QAVVAWNVVLAD
+958 QAIVAWNVVLAD
-970 NGRNL
+970 NARNVP
-975 QALRA
+975 ALRA
-980 LDRLYAQ
+980 LDRLYQQ
-987 KGDFRDLADNL
+987 KGDWRDLADNL
-998 QQQLAL
+998 GQQLAL
-1004 AQERG
+1004 SE
-1009 DDPAEIIALLGRL
+1009 DPADAIALLGRL

-1042 ILQQEPE
+1042 ILQSEPE

-1055 ALERIIQDPRAKEH
+1055 ALERILPDPKAREH

-1090 IGVFEIEARHAVDPE
+1090 IGVYEIEARHAVDPE
-1105 TKIMLLRL
+1105 AKIMLLRL
-1113 IADGYEVGLD
+1113 IADGYEVGMD
-1123 DPARAYEALG
+1123 DPTRAYEALG
-1133 RALEEDP
+1133 RALKEDP
-1140 LNAEVQATIERLARA
+1140 LNVEVQSTSERLARV
-1155 LRQLPD
+1155 LGQLPN
-1161 LVARYQGLVGRV
+1161 LVSRYQSLVGSV
-1173 ADLELKN
+1173 ADPELKN

-1188 VCEAELGDDVQA
+1188 LCEIELGDDAQA

-1219 ALEQLYLRGSD
+1219 ALEQLYLRASD
-1230 YPNLVLLL
+1230 YPNLVTLLM
-1238 IRKAEI
+1238 RKAEI
-1244 VDGLAEKKTL
+1244 VEALADKKTL
-1254 YYKAAQIYEEVIE
+1254 YFKAAQIYEEVLE
-1267 DLEQSIGVFKQVLSV
+1267 DLESSIGVFRQVLSV
-1282 DDADRVSLD
+1282 DDADRASLD
-1291 QLERLYVRLGR
+1291 QLERLYIRLAR
-1302 WAELKNVY
+1302 WNELKNIY
-1310 AKNAELASSPA
+1310 SKKADLAPNPAE
-1321 DKKRNLF
+1321 KKQMLF

-1335 RELSD
+1335 RELND

-1353 IDPNDFDAAQAL
+1353 LDPDDYDAAQAL
-1365 DRLYLQTQRWYDLLA
+1365 DRLYLHTQRWYDLLA
-1380 VLERQTELAPSPA
+1380 VLERQTELAQEPA
-1393 EVVSLKFRVGE
+1393 EVVSLKFRIGE

-1418 AYRGVL
+1418 GYRGVL

-1430 EPTLRALEDLMAGR
+1430 EPTLRALEALMGGR
-1444 AEPVLAASVL
+1444 AEPVLAAQVL

-1474 QANAEDAVR
+1474 QANSDDVVR
-1483 KVELLSR
+1483 KVELLAR

-1529 AADTGHW
+1529 AAETGHW
-1536 AKLAALF
+1536 PKLAALF
-1543 SAELERLDDTRAKV
+1543 ASELARLEDTRQKV
-1557 DMMLRL
+1557 DMTLRL
-1563 ARVYEEETGQVDDA
+1563 ARVYEEETGQVEEA
-1577 IATYKAVVT
+1577 IATYGAVVEAEA
-1586 VDGEPGN
+1586 DN

-1610 DELADTIRREVKIA
+1610 EELADIIRREIRIA
-1624 PSDEAIVALTFRLAQ
+1624 PTDDAIVALNFRLAQ
-1639 VYELALLDL
+1639 VYELAILDL
-1648 TKAVAAY
+1648 PKAVAAY
-1655 KEILQADPT
+1655 KDILQADPN
-1664 HGETR
+1664 HAETR
-1669 AALERMFLGGTLQLE
+1669 ASLERMFMGGTLQLE

-1692 YRSGEE
+1692 YRSGGE

-1703 QIYEV
+1703 QINEV
-1708 QLARTSPTSS
+1708 QLSRITDVA
-1718 AGERASL
+1718 ERQGL
-1725 LHRLAEIAEQKLV
+1725 LRRLAELAEQRLV

-1748 QAVEEDPASE
+1748 QAVKEDPSSE

-1763 LVRLARAT
+1763 LLRLARAT
-1771 HQWDAYVQ
+1771 HQWEGYVQ
-1779 TLSATASPDRDPQID
+1779 TMSGTASPDRDP
-1794 QKVRRDVLLRLAA
+1794 KVRRDVLLRLAA

-1831 KDPVALA
+1831 KDPQALA

-1845 AQGMYENLAVALRQR
+1845 AQGMYENLAATLRHR
-1860 IAITDDGDEL
+1860 ISITDDTAEL

-1885 DDVPQAIAS
+1885 DDAPQAVAS
-1894 YLAVLEHQS
+1894 YLAVLEHES
-1903 RSVPALEALERLY
+1903 RSVEALEALERLY
-1916 FRSER
+1916 FRGEQ
-1921 WSDLYG
+1921 WPELYG

-1940 TMADCYARMARLA
+1940 TMADCYARMAKLS
-1953 TDALGQRDKAVE
+1953 TDALNQREKAVE
-1965 LWGRVLDVRSEDP
+1965 LWGRVLDVRGNDP

-1998 EVLEK
+1998 EILEK
-2003 QVAATSDPDAKIPI
+2003 QVAATADPDAKIPI

-2027 RLNRERSSLESWQKV
+2027 KLSRERNSLESWMKV

-2080 QLGAN
+2080 QLGES
-2085 VGGGIPP
+2085 GIQQ

-2121 EVLEIDAADFRALAA
+2121 EVLEIDQADFRALAA

-2144 ARWEEAVDILERRAQ
+2144 ARWEEAVDILERRAR
-2159 ALANPTEQIDV
+2159 ALATPGEQIDV

-2199 PGNQTASIELEGLY
+2199 PGHQTASVELEGLY

-2219 VKLVDLLLSRTQYTA
+2219 VKLVDLLLSRTQYVA
-2234 DVPGRIALLVQTAQT
+2234 DPQGRIGLLVQTAGI
-2249 YEQQLNDF
+2249 YEQQLNDV

-2284 ATAADKWNELIG
+2284 ATAADKWSELIG

-2328 MDYAIASAQQAL
+2328 TDYAIASANQAL
-2340 QLDNAHVGALQ
+2340 QLDNAHVGALV
-2351 TLEGF
+2351 TLEEF
-2356 YRKQKKWTD
+2356 YRKQKKWGD
-2365 LVGALARHAEVEQ
+2365 LVGALARHAEVET
-2378 EPTARVDILLQLA
+2378 EPAARVDVLLQLA

-2399 DTAQATFA
+2399 DTAQSTFA

-2416 RCIDAISALE
+2416 RCIDAINALE

-2459 LQVGELWEDRLGDN
+2459 LQVGELWESRLGDN
-2473 DRAIEAYKEVLSVD
+2473 DRAIEAFKEVLSVD
-2487 PQNLAALKAL
+2487 PQNLAAINAL
-2497 DTLFEKTGR
+2497 DVLFEKTGR
-2506 MEEYLENLEHQL
+2506 MEEFLENLEHKL

-2569 RLYRTE
+2569 RLYRSE
-2575 RKWESLV
+2575 KKWESLV

-2589 LVTNDGTERID
+2589 LVTNDANERID

-2605 GQVYEQE
+2605 GQVYEAE

-2626 LNVESDHGDALAGLA
+2626 LNIEPDHADALAGLA
-2641 RLYEETEQWERAV
+2641 RLHEETEQWERAV
-2654 DVMRRLI
+2654 DVMRRLN
-2661 AVAADPKLKVD
+2661 AVTADPKLKVD

-2680 FDEQMKDPD
+2680 FDEQMKDPE
-2689 PAQEYLV
+2689 PATEYLV

-2701 DPAHVPSMLSLLGLY
+2701 DPAHVPSMLSLLGIY
-2716 KRRGDWMKAAQLMVR
+2716 KRRGDWMKAGQLMVR

-2740 EKARLLFDAAKIFQ
+2740 EKTRLLFEAGKIFQ
-2754 EKLGDEAQA
+2754 EKLSDDASA
-2763 TELYA
+2763 TDMYA
-2768 RVLQL
+2768 RVLAL

-2788 FKREEWAPLVPI
+2788 FRREEWGPLVPI

-2831 DSEKALK
+2831 DNEKALK

-2852 TLVDRAALLYKQEH
+2852 TLVDRAALLYKLEH
-2866 WDEAFRIY
+2866 WDDAFRIY

-2887 DEIVDIFF
+2887 EDIVDIFF
-2895 RLGRIKLKL
+2895 RLGRIKLKV

-2921 PGHRVSLQALID
+2921 PGHRATLQALID
-2933 LYTDAGDFEAVIK
+2933 LYSDAGDWEAVIK
-2946 QKRALLASNATDIDE
+2946 QKRALLASAATDNDE

-2975 KLNNPQ
+2975 QLKNPQ

-3018 EILMKLAELESGKV
+3018 EILGKLADLDDGKV

-3053 AVDLYNNA
+3053 AVDLYNLA
-3061 LDNDADDLKAFER
+3061 LDNDPDDLKAFER

-3095 IKRLGSEPT
+3095 IKRFGSEPT

-3122 RSRLKDYKSATAAF
+3122 RSRLKDFKSATAAF

-3145 GIARHQI
+3145 GVARHQI

-3164 YDKAVQ
+3164 YDKAVA
-3170 AYRHLVKVSQDFAQ
+3170 AYRHLVKVAPDFGA
-3184 MAPHLKTLRR
+3184 MATHMKTLRR
-3194 LYMETRQY
+3194 LYMEMRQY

-3209 SALAFLR
+3209 SAMAFLR

-3328 ANAREKQHLTP
+3328 ANAREKGALTP

-3362 KLTFMRPDHFV
+3362 KLTLMRPDHFV

-3393 RLVQPNLPVKPDLAQ
+3393 RLVQPNLPVKPDIAQ

-3436 IATKGE
+3436 IATKAE

-3462 VCNDLDVAT
+3462 VCNDLDVAS

-3477 PVSVGVVEPKEKIR
+3477 PVSVGVVEPKEKIK
-3491 DIIQWS
+3491 DLILWS

>member
-1 VDQSKQS
+1 VDQSKQGH
-8 SGKGQSGK
+8 GKGN
-16 DGKRKGDDEATGGNG
+16 KRKGDEEAGGSNGNG
-31 SNGHDDIPAELAA
+31 ANGHDDFPTEIAA
-44 QAQAAGEAEKQSVE
+44 QAKAAADAESASVE
-58 KGIDAWKKI
+58 KGIDAWKKV

-91 NAFIEVMKDAVD
+91 NAYIEVMKDAVD
-103 KANWASPEAKIPL
+103 KANWASPDDKVPL
-116 LFEMIEVYRDRLKL
+116 LFDMIEVYRDRLKL

-152 EALAAQYEA
+152 EALAAQYEN

-171 LRRKAGAVSET
+171 LRRKAQAVPEV
-182 SEKVALQLK
+182 SEKVALHLK

-206 IKAYEAILEL
+206 IKAYEQILEL
-216 DPKNEEALGFLKQ
+216 DADNAEALGFLKQ

-248 ELLADEASRQLRRI
+248 ELLSDEDAKKLRRV

-274 PVVSIDLWKQVLAG
+274 PSISIDLWKQVLVG
-288 DPENQEALGEL
+288 DPANMEALGEL
-299 EKLYEREKAWAELG
+299 EKLYEREKAWGDLG
-313 DVLQKQVAVAS
+313 DVLGKQVAAAG
-324 DPTKRSALL
+324 DPAKRSALL

-345 DGAKATEAWQ
+345 DNAKATEAWQ
-355 ALLRQEPENRRAQD
+355 ALLAQEPDNRRAQD

-374 YLVQK
+374 YLVNK
-379 DWNALEAFYAA
+379 DWDALEKFYAA

-406 TDDGVGSVGLWN
+406 TEDGVSLWN
-418 KIGELYRDKLNKAD
+418 KIGEIYRERLNKAD
-432 RAQKAFEKA
+432 KAQKAYEKA
-441 LSIDAEN
+441 LSIDAQN
-448 LVAAEALIPLYEK
+448 LPAATALIPIYEK
-461 TKDVRRL
+461 GKDVRKL
-468 GDALM
+468 ADALM
-473 VQLNHTTDR
+473 VQLNHTTARD
-482 AERHARVERLSG
+482 ERHARIQRLSE
-494 LLEKDAGDKGNALR
+494 LLEKDAGDKGAALW
-508 ITLRA
+508 ITLVD
-513 FSEDPTDAW
+513 FNEDPLDGW
-522 AQTTSRRLAGES
+522 ARDTTRRLAAES
-534 GQWAELVEAYEAA
+534 GQWPQLVEAYEAA
-547 LPKVKGVDAAL
+547 LPKVKDDDAARPL
-558 PILST
+558 LAT

-577 AIARNQTILKTTPS
+577 AIARNQTILKSAPKD
-591 EPEAV
+591 PEAV

-601 LYVATGRFSDLLA
+601 LYVATGRFAELLA
-614 IYDKKLELAKSK
+614 IYDKKLDLAKSK
-626 AETLEIRMKLAGLY
+626 AEALDIRMKLAGLY
-640 EDEAKQPEKAIELYD
+640 EDEAKQPDKAIELYE
-655 AILAEDPQQPKAL
+655 AILKQDPQQTKAL
-668 TALDRIYQG
+668 AALDRIYQS
-677 LGKWTELALVMEQEI
+677 LGKWTELALTIEQEI
-692 ALASGAAVTELKFRR
+692 ALASGPALTELKFRR

-717 PAGAVASYREALALD
+717 AAGAVASYREALAQD
-732 PTHVGAR
+732 PAHMGAR
-739 TALQAYLS
+739 TALQAFLS
-747 SGDANLQ
+747 NTDAALQ
-754 MAAVQTLEPIYA
+754 MAAVEVLEPIY
-766 ETEELPRLVEVQR
+766 EQTEELPRIVETQR
-779 IKLGREKGSA
+779 IRLAREKTTA

-794 LLRIGQLEGKLGNG
+794 LLRIGTLEGKLGNG
-808 EQAWDAYA
+808 EQSWDAYA
-816 KAFAESP
+816 KAFSESP
-823 ESAPA
+823 DSQPA
-828 REALENI
+828 REALENLASI
-835 ATIMDAW
+835 LDQW
-842 QPLVALYEKALSAS
+842 QPLVALYEKALQAS
-856 KGKEKLAS
+856 KGKEKLPAP
-864 GLERELLLV
+864 LERELLLV

-910 RLYTRTERWSD
+910 RLYTRTERWND

-926 TKKATLVSDPA
+926 TKKATLVSGAD
-937 ERELVRT
+937 EREQIRT
-944 RIATVWEEMLGNVE
+944 RIATVWEEMLGNVD

-970 NGRNL
+970 NGRNV

-980 LDRLYAQ
+980 LDRLYQA
-987 KGDFRDLADNL
+987 KGDWRDLADNL
-998 QQQLAL
+998 QQQLSLTKDPGETITLL
-1004 AQERG
+1004 A
-1009 DDPAEIIALLGRL
+1009 RL
-1022 GVLREQR
+1022 GLLREQR
-1029 LGQMGGAVETYRK
+1029 LGEMGGAVETYRK
-1042 ILQQEPE
+1042 ILAQEPE

-1055 ALERIIQDPRAKEH
+1055 ALERILPDPKAREH

-1090 IGVFEIEARHAVDPE
+1090 IGVFEIEAKHAVDPE
-1105 TKIMLLRL
+1105 AKITLLRL
-1113 IADGYEVGLD
+1113 IADGHEVGLD
-1123 DPARAYEALG
+1123 DPVRAYEALG
-1133 RALEEDP
+1133 RALKEDP
-1140 LNAEVQATIERLARA
+1140 LNADVQSTIERLARA
-1155 LRQLPD
+1155 LGQLPD
-1161 LVARYQGLVGRV
+1161 LVGRYGKLVGGV
-1173 ADLELKN
+1173 ADPELKN
-1180 ALLHKVAL
+1180 ALYHRIAL
-1188 VCEAELGDDVQA
+1188 ICEAELGDDAQA
-1200 AAAYAA
+1200 AAAYTA
-1206 ALDASP
+1206 ALDVSP

-1230 YPNLVLLL
+1230 YPNLVTLLM
-1238 IRKAEI
+1238 RKAEI
-1244 VDGLAEKKTL
+1244 VDGVDEKKGL
-1254 YYKAAQIYEEVIE
+1254 YYKAAQIYEEVLE
-1267 DLEQSIGVFKQVLSV
+1267 DVEAAIGVYKQVLMV
-1282 DDADRVSLD
+1282 DDSDRASLE
-1291 QLERLYVRLGR
+1291 QLIRFYLRLER
-1302 WAELKNVY
+1302 WSDLKSVY
-1310 AKNAELASSPA
+1310 AKKAELATQPA
-1321 DKKRNLF
+1321 EKKEMLF
-1328 VLGQVYD
+1328 VLGQMYD
-1335 RELSD
+1335 RDLND

-1348 SSIMD
+1348 TSIMD
-1353 IDPNDFDAAQAL
+1353 LDPDDYDASQAL
-1365 DRLYLQTQRWYDLLA
+1365 DRLYARTQRWYDLLA

-1393 EVVSLKFRVGE
+1393 EVVSIKFRIGE
-1404 LWREHLKDLTRAIE
+1404 LWREHLKDLTRAVE
-1418 AYRGVL
+1418 GYRGVL

-1430 EPTLRALEDLMAGR
+1430 EPTLRALEALMNGKVGDEA
-1444 AEPVLAASVL
+1444 VLAASVL

-1474 QANAEDAVR
+1474 QANTDEANR

-1495 ERRLSHQSK
+1495 ERRLSHQTK
-1504 AFEAYG
+1504 AFDAYG
-1510 RALHVDPSNADV
+1510 RALHVDPSNVDV

-1536 AKLAALF
+1536 AKLAGLF
-1543 SAELERLDDTRAKV
+1543 SAELARLEDPRQKV
-1557 DMMLRL
+1557 DTMLRL
-1563 ARVYEEETGQVDDA
+1563 ARIYEEETGQVDEA
-1577 IATYKAVVT
+1577 ITTYRDVVAAES
-1586 VDGEPGN
+1586 DN

-1610 DELADTIRREVKIA
+1610 EDLADIVRREVKIA

-1648 TKAVAAY
+1648 PKAVEAY
-1655 KEILQADPT
+1655 KEILTADPT
-1664 HGETR
+1664 HAETR
-1669 AALERMFLGGTLQLE
+1669 AALERMFMGGTLQLE

-1692 YRSGEE
+1692 YRGGEE
-1698 WEKLA
+1698 WEKLH

-1708 QLARTSPTSS
+1708 QLSRFDQHRDGT
-1718 AGERASL
+1718 ERQSL
-1725 LHRLAEIAEQKLV
+1725 LRRLAEIAEQKLV

-1748 QAVEEDPASE
+1748 QAVKEDPSSE

-1779 TLSATASPDRDPQID
+1779 TMSATASPDRDS
-1794 QKVRRDVLLRLAA
+1794 KVRRDVLLRLAA
-1807 TFETELGDLE
+1807 TYEAELGDLE

-1823 VQVLGEHE
+1823 VQVLGEHD
-1831 KDPVALA
+1831 KDPAALA

-1845 AQGMYENLAVALRQR
+1845 AQGMYENLAAALRQR
-1860 IAITDDGDEL
+1860 ISITDDTEQLIG
-1870 VALQLRLGRVYAEAL
+1870 LQLRLGRVYAEAL
-1885 DDVPQAIAS
+1885 DDVEQAIAS

-1903 RSVPALEALERLY
+1903 RSVEALEALERLY
-1916 FRSER
+1916 FRAER
-1921 WSDLYG
+1921 WQELYG
-1927 VYEKLVDTTSDEQ
+1927 IYEKLVDTTNDEQ
-1940 TMADCYARMARLA
+1940 TMADCYARMAKLA
-1953 TDALGQRDKAVE
+1953 TDALNQRDKAVE
-1965 LWGRVLDVRSEDP
+1965 LWGRVLDVRGDDP

-2003 QVAATSDPDAKIPI
+2003 QVTATQDPDAKIPI

-2027 RLNRERSSLESWQKV
+2027 KLSRERNSLESWQKV

-2048 DVDALRAIAAN
+2048 DVDALRAIVAN
-2059 YRSAGAW
+2059 YKSAGAW

-2080 QLGAN
+2080 QLGESGVA
-2085 VGGGIPP
+2085 PD
-2092 EELKELFAQLGELE
+2092 ELKELFAQLGELE

-2121 EVLEIDAADFRALAA
+2121 EVLELDAGDFRALAA

-2159 ALANPTEQIDV
+2159 ALANPTEQVDV

-2192 ERVLQLD
+2192 ERVLTLD
-2199 PGNQTASIELEGLY
+2199 PGNMTASIELEGLY

-2234 DVPGRIALLVQTAQT
+2234 DVQGRIQLLVQVAAT
-2249 YEQQLNDF
+2249 YEQQLNDL

-2308 KTAADLWVKIA
+2308 KVAADLWVKIA

-2328 MDYAIASAQQAL
+2328 LDYAIASAQQAL
-2340 QLDNAHVGALQ
+2340 QLDNTHVGALQ
-2351 TLEGF
+2351 TLEDF
-2356 YRKQKKWTD
+2356 YRKQKKWGD
-2365 LVGALARHAEVEQ
+2365 LVGILARHAEVET
-2378 EPTARVDILLQLA
+2378 EPAARVDILLQLA

-2399 DTAQATFA
+2399 DTAQSTFA

-2416 RCIDAISALE
+2416 RCIDAINALE

-2442 TKKAQVVED
+2442 TKKAHVVED
-2451 TEQGVKLR
+2451 TEQGIKLR
-2459 LQVGELWEDRLGDN
+2459 LQVGELWESRLGDN

-2487 PQNLAALKAL
+2487 PQNLAAINAL
-2497 DTLFEKTGR
+2497 DVLFEKTGR
-2506 MEEYLENLEHQL
+2506 MEEFLENLEHKL

-2533 ATTWEEKFGKPERAA
+2533 ASTWEEKFGKPERAA

-2569 RLYRTE
+2569 RLYRSE

-2589 LVTNDGTERID
+2589 LVTNDANERID

-2605 GQVYEQE
+2605 GQVYEAE

-2626 LNVESDHGDALAGLA
+2626 LNVEADHADALAGLA

-2654 DVMRRLI
+2654 DVERRGLAI
-2661 AVAADPKLKVD
+2661 AADPKQKVD

-2680 FDEQMKDPD
+2680 FDEQMKDPE
-2689 PAQEYLV
+2689 PATEYLV
-2696 EALSQ
+2696 EALSL
-2701 DPAHVPSMLSLLGLY
+2701 DPAHVPSMLSLLGIY
-2716 KRRGDWMKAAQLMVR
+2716 RRRGDWMKAAQLMVR

-2740 EKARLLFDAAKIFQ
+2740 EKTRLLFEAAKIFQ
-2754 EKLGDEAQA
+2754 EKLGDDAQA
-2763 TELYA
+2763 TELYG

-2831 DSEKALK
+2831 DNEKALK

-2852 TLVDRAALLYKQEH
+2852 TLVDRAALLYKMEH
-2866 WDEAFRIY
+2866 WDDAFRIY

-2887 DEIVDIFF
+2887 DDIVDIFF
-2895 RLGRIKLKL
+2895 RLGRIKLKV

-2921 PGHRVSLQALID
+2921 PGHRATLQALID

-2946 QKRALLASNATDIDE
+2946 QKRSLLASQATDTDE
-2961 KFKLSEE
+2961 KFKISEE
-2968 IAGIYKD
+2968 IASIYKD

-2981 KAIAANMEAL
+2981 KAIAANLEAL

-3018 EILMKLAELESGKV
+3018 EILGKLADIETGKV

-3061 LDNDADDLKAFER
+3061 LDSDPDDLKAFER

-3095 IKRLGSEPT
+3095 IKRFGQEPS

-3136 EVAVQLDPD
+3136 EVAVQLDPE
-3145 GIARHQI
+3145 GTARHQI

-3159 SGPDS
+3159 SGPES

-3170 AYRHLVKVSQDFAQ
+3170 AYRHLVKTAPDFGAMIQ
-3184 MAPHLKTLRR
+3184 PMKTLRR
-3194 LYMETRQY
+3194 LYMEMRQY

-3209 SALAFLR
+3209 SAMAFLR
-3216 KADPE
+3216 KADAE

-3242 EELWQR
+3242 EELWQK

-3262 FAAVSQVVAAVRAK
+3262 FASVSQVVSAVRAK
-3276 EHKDWGLKRKDKRDV
+3276 EHKDWGLKRKDRRDV

-3328 ANAREKQHLTP
+3328 ANAREKAQLTP

-3362 KLTFMRPDHFV
+3362 KLTFMRPDHYV

-3393 RLVQPNLPVKPDLAQ
+3393 KLVQPNVPVKADLAQ

-3420 MPPQM
+3420 VPPQM
-3425 SEQLG
+3425 MEQLG

-3436 IATKGE
+3436 LATKAE

-3447 WSNAVDLTATRAGLL
+3447 WSNAVDLTGTRAGLL
-3462 VCNDLDVAT
+3462 ICNDLEVAA

-3477 PVSVGVVEPKEKIR
+3477 PMAVGVVAPNEKIK
-3491 DIIQWS
+3491 DLILWS
-3497 ISDEYFTL
+3497 ISDEYFSL

>member
-1 VDQSKQS
+1 MDQSKQGH
-8 SGKGQSGK
+8 GKGK
-16 DGKRKGDDEATGGNG
+16 EGKRKADDEVASNG
-31 SNGHDDIPAELAA
+31 SNGHDDFPAELAA
-44 QAQAAGEAEKQSVE
+44 QVTAAGDAEKLSVE

-103 KANWASPEAKIPL
+103 KANWSAPEDKIPV

-152 EALAAQYEA
+152 EALAAQYET

-171 LRRKAGAVSET
+171 LRRKAGAVSDT

-216 DPKNEEALGFLKQ
+216 DANNQEALGFLKQ

-248 ELLADEASRQLRRI
+248 ELLSDADAKKLRRV

-274 PVVSIDLWKQVLAG
+274 PAISIDLWKQVLVG
-288 DPENQEALGEL
+288 EPDNMEALGEL

-313 DVLQKQVAVAS
+313 DVLQKQVAAAG
-324 DPTKRSALL
+324 DPAKRSALL

-345 DGAKATEAWQ
+345 DNAKATEAWQ
-355 ALLRQEPENRRAQD
+355 ALLQQEPDNRRAQD

-374 YLVQK
+374 YLQLK
-379 DWNALEAFYAA
+379 DWNALEAFYAS

-406 TDDGVGSVGLWN
+406 TEDGPAGTALWN
-418 KIGELYRDKLNKAD
+418 KIGELYRERLNKAD

-441 LSIDAEN
+441 LSIDAQN

-461 TKDVRRL
+461 SKDVRRL
-468 GDALM
+468 ADVLM
-473 VQLNHTTDR
+473 VQLNHTTG
-482 AERHARVERLSG
+482 AERHTRIQRLSE
-494 LLEKDAGDKGNALR
+494 LLEKDAADKGNALW
-508 ITLRA
+508 ITLQG
-513 FSEDPTDAW
+513 FSESPTNEW
-522 AQTTSRRLAGES
+522 AQETSRRLAGDS
-534 GQWAELVEAYEAA
+534 GNWAQLVEAYEAA
-547 LPKVKGVDAAL
+547 LPKVTDETEAL
-558 PILST
+558 PILGT

-570 ELANPEA
+570 ELANPES
-577 AIARNQTILKTTPS
+577 AIARNQRILKTAPKD
-591 EPEAV
+591 PEAV

-601 LYVATGRFSDLLA
+601 LYVATGRFADLLA

-626 AETLEIRMKLAGLY
+626 AEQLDIRLKLASLY

-655 AILAEDPQQPKAL
+655 AILKQDPAQAKAL
-668 TALDRIYQG
+668 SALDRIYQS
-677 LGKWTELALVMEQEI
+677 LGKWTELALVMDQEI
-692 ALASGAAVTELKFRR
+692 ALASSTSGGPAVTELKFRR
-707 GAVLDQHLGD
+707 GAVLDRHLGD
-717 PAGAVASYREALALD
+717 AAGAVKSYREALALD
-732 PTHVGAR
+732 PAHVGAK
-739 TALQAYLS
+739 TSLQAFLS
-747 SGDANLQ
+747 NSDAALQ
-754 MAAVQTLEPIYA
+754 MAAVETLEPIYEHA
-766 ETEELPRLVEVQR
+766 EELPRLVEVQR
-779 IKLGREKGSA
+779 IKLAREKTTA

-828 REALENI
+828 REALENL

-842 QPLVALYEKALSAS
+842 QPLVALYEKALGAS
-856 KGKEKLAS
+856 KGKGAEKLPS
-864 GLERELLLV
+864 SLERELLLV

-926 TKKATLVSDPA
+926 TKKATLVTEPG
-937 ERELVRT
+937 ERELIRT

-970 NGRNL
+970 NAHNL

-980 LDRLYAQ
+980 LDRLYQQ

-998 QQQLAL
+998 GQQLAL
-1004 AQERG
+1004 TRDPG
-1009 DDPAEIIALLGRL
+1009 DTITLLGRL

-1055 ALERIIQDPRAKEH
+1055 ALERILPNPAAREH

-1105 TKIMLLRL
+1105 AKINLLRL

-1123 DPARAYEALG
+1123 DPARAYDALG
-1133 RALEEDP
+1133 RALKEDP
-1140 LNAEVQATIERLARA
+1140 LNPEVQSTIERLARA
-1155 LRQLPD
+1155 LGQLPD
-1161 LVARYQGLVGRV
+1161 LVARYGALVAQV
-1173 ADLELKN
+1173 ADPELKN
-1180 ALLHKVAL
+1180 ALYHKIAL
-1188 VCEAELGDDVQA
+1188 VCEVELGDDAQA
-1200 AAAYAA
+1200 AVAYAA
-1206 ALDASP
+1206 ALDVSP
-1212 RDLKAAN
+1212 RDLAAAN
-1219 ALEQLYLRGSD
+1219 ALEQIYLRGSD
-1230 YPNLVLLL
+1230 YPALVVLLL
-1238 IRKAEI
+1238 RKAEI

-1254 YYKAAQIYEEVIE
+1254 YYKAAQIYEEVLE
-1267 DLEQSIGVFKQVLSV
+1267 DLDQSIAVFKQVLAV
-1282 DDADRVSLD
+1282 DDSDRVSLD
-1291 QLERLYVRLGR
+1291 QLERLYIRLAR
-1302 WAELKNVY
+1302 WSELKNVY
-1310 AKNAELASSPA
+1310 SKKAELAVNPTE
-1321 DKKRNLF
+1321 KKQMLF

-1335 RELSD
+1335 RELNE

-1353 IDPNDFDAAQAL
+1353 LDPDDYDAAQAL

-1380 VLERQTELAPSPA
+1380 VLERQTELAPTPA

-1418 AYRGVL
+1418 GYRAVL

-1430 EPTLRALEDLMAGR
+1430 EPTLRALEALMAGR

-1474 QANAEDAVR
+1474 QANADEALR

-1510 RALHVDPSNADV
+1510 RALHVDPTNVDV
-1522 LQHLQRL
+1522 IQHLQRL

-1536 AKLAALF
+1536 AKLAALLG
-1543 SAELERLDDTRAKV
+1543 AELERLEDTRGKV

-1563 ARVYEEETGQVDDA
+1563 ARIYEEETGQVDEA
-1577 IATYKAVVT
+1577 IVTYGAVVGP
-1586 VDGEPGN
+1586 DGESDN

-1610 DELADTIRREVKIA
+1610 DELADVIRREVRVA
-1624 PSDEAIVALTFRLAQ
+1624 PTDEAIVALTFRLAQ
-1639 VYELALLDL
+1639 VYELAILDL
-1648 TKAVAAY
+1648 PKAVAAY
-1655 KEILQADPT
+1655 KEILQADPM
-1664 HGETR
+1664 HAETR
-1669 AALERMFLGGTLQLE
+1669 AALERMFMGGTQKLE

-1698 WEKLA
+1698 WEKLH

-1708 QLARTSPTSS
+1708 QLARITDV
-1718 AGERASL
+1718 AERGSL
-1725 LHRLAEIAEQKLV
+1725 LRRLAEIAEQKLV

-1748 QAVEEDPASE
+1748 QAVKEDPSSE

-1771 HQWDAYVQ
+1771 HQWDAYVM
-1779 TLSATASPDRDPQID
+1779 TMSGTASQDRDA
-1794 QKVRRDVLLRLAA
+1794 KVRRDVLLRLAA

-1823 VQVLGEHE
+1823 VQVLGEHD
-1831 KDPVALA
+1831 KDAAALA

-1845 AQGMYENLAVALRQR
+1845 AQGMYENLAAALRQR
-1860 IAITDDGDEL
+1860 IAITDDTEQL
-1870 VALQLRLGRVYAEAL
+1870 VGLQLRLGRVYAEAL
-1885 DDVPQAIAS
+1885 DDGPQAVVS
-1894 YLAVLEHQS
+1894 YLAVLEHES
-1903 RSVPALEALERLY
+1903 RSVEALEALERLY
-1916 FRSER
+1916 FRTEQ
-1921 WSDLYG
+1921 WLPLYET
-1927 VYEKLVDTTSDEQ
+1927 YEKLVDTTNDES
-1940 TMADCYARMARLA
+1940 TMADCYARMAKIA
-1953 TDALGQRDKAVE
+1953 TDALGQREKAVE
-1965 LWGRVLDVRSEDP
+1965 LWGRVLDVRSDDP

-1998 EVLEK
+1998 DVLGK
-2003 QVAATSDPDAKIPI
+2003 QVAATADPDAKIPI

-2027 RLNRERSSLESWQKV
+2027 KLSRERNSLESWQKV

-2071 ALRRLIQVG
+2071 SLRRLIQVG
-2080 QLGAN
+2080 QLSGQVGGAN
-2085 VGGGIPP
+2085 EIGQD
-2092 EELKELFAQLGELE
+2092 ELKELYAQLGELE

-2144 ARWEEAVDILERRAQ
+2144 ARWEEAVDILERRAS
-2159 ALANPTEQIDV
+2159 ALATPAEQIDV

-2199 PGNQTASIELEGLY
+2199 PGNGTASLELEGLY

-2234 DVPGRIALLVQTAQT
+2234 DAPARIQLLVQVAGI
-2249 YEQQLNDF
+2249 YEQQLNDL

-2296 EYTQLVQGIQDP
+2296 EYTQLVQGIADP
-2308 KTAADLWVKIA
+2308 KIAADLWVKIA

-2328 MDYAIASAQQAL
+2328 IDYAVASAQQAL

-2351 TLEGF
+2351 TLEDF
-2356 YRKQKKWTD
+2356 YRKQKKWGD

-2399 DTAQATFA
+2399 DMAQATFA

-2451 TEQGVKLR
+2451 TDQGIKLR

-2533 ATTWEEKFGKPERAA
+2533 ASTWEEKFGKPERAA

-2569 RLYRTE
+2569 RLYRQE

-2605 GQVYEQE
+2605 GQVYEAE

-2626 LNVESDHGDALAGLA
+2626 LNIEPDHVDALAGLA
-2641 RLYEETEQWERAV
+2641 RLYEETEQWERAI
-2654 DVMRRLI
+2654 DVMRRLV
-2661 AVAADPKLKVD
+2661 AVSADPKQKVD

-2680 FDEQMKDPD
+2680 FDEQMKDPE

-2740 EKARLLFDAAKIFQ
+2740 EKGRLLFDAAKIFQ
-2754 EKLGDEAQA
+2754 DKLGDEAQA
-2763 TELYA
+2763 TDLYA

-2788 FKREEWAPLVPI
+2788 FKREDWAPLVPI

-2812 NRELTLLYH
+2812 NKELTLLNH
-2821 RLAKAADRLG
+2821 RLAKAADKLG
-2831 DSEKALK
+2831 DNEKALK

-2852 TLVDRAALLYKQEH
+2852 TLIDRAALLYKMEH
-2866 WDEAFRIY
+2866 WDDAFRIY

-2887 DEIVDIFF
+2887 DDIVDIFF

-2921 PGHRVSLQALID
+2921 PGHRATLQALID
-2933 LYTDAGDFEAVIK
+2933 LYTEAGDFEAVIK
-2946 QKRALLASNATDIDE
+2946 QKRALLASSATDVDE

-2968 IAGIYKD
+2968 IAAIYKD

-2981 KAIAANMEAL
+2981 KAIAANLEAL
-2991 NFKPTDH
+2991 NLKPTDH

-3018 EILMKLAELESGKV
+3018 EILGKLADLETGKV

-3053 AVDLYNNA
+3053 AVDLYNTA

-3095 IKRLGSEPT
+3095 IKRFGQEPT

-3145 GIARHQI
+3145 GVARHQI

-3170 AYRHLVKVSQDFAQ
+3170 AYRHLIKVSQDFGQ
-3184 MAPHLKTLRR
+3184 MAVHMKTLRR

-3216 KADPE
+3216 KADGE

-3229 RPKGFARARARLT
+3229 RPKGFARAKARLT

-3328 ANAREKQHLTP
+3328 ANAREKAALTP

-3393 RLVQPNLPVKPDLAQ
+3393 RLVQPNVPVKADLAQ

-3425 SEQLG
+3425 TEQLG

-3436 IATKGE
+3436 LATKGE

-3462 VCNDLDVAT
+3462 VCNDLDVAA
-3471 RLAQAE
+3471 RLAQSE

-3491 DIIQWS
+3491 DLIQWS

>member
-8 SGKGQSGK
+8 SGKGK
-16 DGKRKGDDEATGGNG
+16 DKRKADDEPATNGNGNGNG
-31 SNGHDDIPAELAA
+31 SHGHDDLPAELAA
-44 QAQAAGEAEKQSVE
+44 LAQAAGEAEKVSVE

-67 VAAAPASWAPK
+67 VASAPASWTPK

-103 KANWASPEAKIPL
+103 KANWAQPEDKIPL

-152 EALAAQYEA
+152 EALATQYET

-216 DPKNEEALGFLKQ
+216 DPDNQEALGFLKQ

-248 ELLADEASRQLRRI
+248 ELLADPGARQLRRV

-274 PVVSIDLWKQVLAG
+274 PAISIDLWKQVVAG
-288 DPENQEALGEL
+288 EPQNLEALGEL

-313 DVLQKQVAVAS
+313 DVLQTQVAVAG
-324 DPTKRSALL
+324 DATKRSALL

-345 DGAKATEAWQ
+345 DGAKATLAWQ
-355 ALLRQEPENRRAQD
+355 ALLQQEPDNRRAQD

-374 YLVQK
+374 YLQNK
-379 DWNALEAFYAA
+379 DWDALEKFYAA

-406 TDDGVGSVGLWN
+406 TEDGPASVGLWN

-441 LSIDAEN
+441 LATDAQN
-448 LVAAEALIPLYEK
+448 LVAAEALIPLFEK
-461 TKDVRRL
+461 SKDVRRL
-468 GDALM
+468 ADVLM
-473 VQLNHTTDR
+473 VQLNHTTGR
-482 AERHARVERLSG
+482 AERHARIERLSE
-494 LLEKDAGDKGNALR
+494 LLEKDANDKGSALW
-508 ITLRA
+508 ITLQG

-534 GQWAELVEAYEAA
+534 GNWSQLVEAYEAA
-547 LPKVKGVDAAL
+547 LPKVTDETAAL
-558 PILST
+558 PLLGT

-570 ELANPEA
+570 ELANPDA
-577 AIARNQTILKTTPS
+577 AIARNQRILKTAPKD
-591 EPEAV
+591 PDAV

-601 LYVATGRFSDLLA
+601 LYVATGRFADLLA

-626 AETLEIRMKLAGLY
+626 AEQLDIRMKLASLY
-640 EDEAKQPEKAIELYD
+640 EDEAKQPDKAIELYD
-655 AILAEDPQQPKAL
+655 AILAQDPKQSNAL
-668 TALDRIYQG
+668 AALDRIYTA

-692 ALASGAAVTELKFRR
+692 ALAGGPAVTELKFRR

-717 PAGAVASYREALALD
+717 AAGAVTSYREALALD

-739 TALQAYLS
+739 TSLQAFLS
-747 SGDANLQ
+747 NSDGGLQ
-754 MAAVQTLEPIYA
+754 MAAVETLEPIY
-766 ETEELPRLVEVQR
+766 EQTEELPRLVEVQR
-779 IKLGREKGSA
+779 IRLAREKTSA

-794 LLRIGQLEGKLGNG
+794 LLRIGQLESKLGNG

-828 REALENI
+828 REALENL

-856 KGKEKLAS
+856 KGKERLPTA
-864 GLERELLLV
+864 LERELLLV

-880 KLGQSEKAVEYFRRA
+880 KLAQSEKAVEYFRRA

-910 RLYTRTERWSD
+910 RLYTRTERWND

-926 TKKATLVSDPA
+926 TKKATLVSSA
-937 ERELVRT
+937 EEREQIRT

-970 NGRNL
+970 NARSL
-975 QALRA
+975 PALRA
-980 LDRLYAQ
+980 LDRLYQQ

-998 QQQLAL
+998 GQQLAL
-1004 AQERG
+1004 SN
-1009 DDPAEIIALLGRL
+1009 DPTDTITLLGRL

-1055 ALERIIQDPRAKEH
+1055 ALERILPDPKAREH

-1090 IGVFEIEARHAVDPE
+1090 IGVFEIEARHTVDPE
-1105 TKIMLLRL
+1105 AKITLLRL
-1113 IADGYEVGLD
+1113 IADGYEVGMD

-1133 RALEEDP
+1133 RALKEDP
-1140 LNAEVQATIERLARA
+1140 LNPEVQSTIERLARA
-1155 LRQLPD
+1155 LSQLPD
-1161 LVARYQGLVGRV
+1161 LVGRYQGLVGQV
-1173 ADLELKN
+1173 ADPELKN

-1188 VCEAELGDDVQA
+1188 LCEIELGDDAQA

-1212 RDLKAAN
+1212 RDLRAAN

-1238 IRKAEI
+1238 MRKAEI
-1244 VDGLAEKKTL
+1244 VDGLPEKKAL

-1267 DLEQSIGVFKQVLSV
+1267 DFEASIGVFRQVLSV
-1282 DDADRVSLD
+1282 DDSDRVALD
-1291 QLERLYVRLGR
+1291 QLERLYIRLAR
-1302 WAELKNVY
+1302 WSELKNIY
-1310 AKNAELASSPA
+1310 SKKAELAPNPVE
-1321 DKKRNLF
+1321 KKQMLF

-1335 RELSD
+1335 RELND

-1353 IDPNDFDAAQAL
+1353 LDPDDYDAAQAL
-1365 DRLYLQTQRWYDLLA
+1365 DRLYVHTQRWYDLLA

-1404 LWREHLKDLTRAIE
+1404 LWRDHLKDLTRAIE

-1430 EPTLRALEDLMAGR
+1430 EPTLRALEALMAGSSGD
-1444 AEPVLAASVL
+1444 EPVLAASVL

-1459 SAGEWDRVIAVYEVM
+1459 SAGEWDRVIVVYEVM
-1474 QANAEDAVR
+1474 QAHAEDTVR
-1483 KVELLSR
+1483 KVELLAR

-1543 SAELERLDDTRAKV
+1543 SAELARLEDTRAKV

-1563 ARVYEEETGQVDDA
+1563 ARVYEEETGQVEEA
-1577 IATYKAVVT
+1577 ITTYRAVVGP
-1586 VDGEPGN
+1586 DGEPDN

-1610 DELADTIRREVKIA
+1610 DELAQVIRREVGIA

-1639 VYELALLDL
+1639 VYELAILDMP
-1648 TKAVAAY
+1648 KAVAAY
-1655 KEILQADPT
+1655 KQILEADPT
-1664 HGETR
+1664 HAETR
-1669 AALERMFLGGTLQLE
+1669 AALERMFMGGTLQLE
-1684 IAEVLEPL
+1684 IAEILEPL

-1708 QLARTSPTSS
+1708 QLSRVTDL
-1718 AGERASL
+1718 GERQGL
-1725 LHRLAEIAEQKLV
+1725 LRRLAEIAEQKLV

-1748 QAVEEDPASE
+1748 QAVTEDPSSE
-1758 QALDE
+1758 LALDE

-1779 TLSATASPDRDPQID
+1779 TLSAVSSTEQSPKIASAT
-1794 QKVRRDVLLRLAA
+1794 RRDVLLRLAN

-1831 KDPVALA
+1831 KDPGALA

-1845 AQGMYENLAVALRQR
+1845 AQGMYENLAAALRQR
-1860 IAITDDGDEL
+1860 IAITDDTAEL
-1870 VALQLRLGRVYAEAL
+1870 VTLQLRLGRVYAEAL
-1885 DDVPQAIAS
+1885 DDAPQAIAS
-1894 YLAVLEHQS
+1894 YLAVLEHET
-1903 RSVPALEALERLY
+1903 RSAEALEALERLY
-1916 FRSER
+1916 FRGEQ
-1921 WSDLYG
+1921 WAALYG

-1940 TMADCYARMARLA
+1940 TMADCYARMAKLA
-1953 TDALGQRDKAVE
+1953 TEALGQREKAVE
-1965 LWGRVLDVRSEDP
+1965 LWGRVLDVRSDDP

-2003 QVAATSDPDAKIPI
+2003 QVTATSDPDAKIPI

-2027 RLNRERSSLESWQKV
+2027 KLNRERNSLESWMKV
-2042 LELDPQ
+2042 LELDGQ
-2048 DVDALRAIAAN
+2048 DVDALRAVAAN

-2080 QLGAN
+2080 QLG
-2085 VGGGIPP
+2085 GGESIGQD
-2092 EELKELFAQLGELE
+2092 ELKELFAQLGELE

-2121 EVLEIDAADFRALAA
+2121 EVLEIDQGDFRALAA

-2144 ARWEEAVDILERRAQ
+2144 ARWEEAVDILERRAR
-2159 ALANPTEQIDV
+2159 ALATPAEQIDV

-2234 DVPGRIALLVQTAQT
+2234 DAPGRIQLLVQTAGI
-2249 YEQQLNDF
+2249 YEQQLNDL

-2296 EYTQLVQGIQDP
+2296 EYTQLVQGIADP
-2308 KTAADLWVKIA
+2308 KVAADLWVKIA

-2328 MDYAIASAQQAL
+2328 TDYAIASAQQAL

-2351 TLEGF
+2351 TLEDF
-2356 YRKQKKWTD
+2356 YRKQKKWGD

-2399 DTAQATFA
+2399 DMAQATFA

-2416 RCIDAISALE
+2416 RCIDAIGALE

-2442 TKKAQVVED
+2442 TKKAQVVD
-2451 TEQGVKLR
+2451 DVDQGIKLR

-2569 RLYRTE
+2569 RLYRQE
-2575 RKWESLV
+2575 HKWESLV

-2605 GQVYEQE
+2605 GVVYETE

-2626 LNVESDHGDALAGLA
+2626 LNVEADHADALAGLA

-2654 DVMRRLI
+2654 DVMRRLV
-2661 AVAADPKLKVD
+2661 AVAAEPKLRVD

-2680 FDEQMKDPD
+2680 FDEQMKDPE

-2740 EKARLLFDAAKIFQ
+2740 EKTRLLFEAAKIFQ
-2754 EKLGDEAQA
+2754 EKLSDDAQA

-2773 DPEHVE
+2773 DPEHVD

-2831 DSEKALK
+2831 DNDKALK

-2866 WDEAFRIY
+2866 WDDAFRIY
-2874 QTILVHHRDAQKD
+2874 QTILVHHREAQKD
-2887 DEIVDIFF
+2887 DDIVDIFF

-2921 PGHRVSLQALID
+2921 PGHRATLQALID
-2933 LYTDAGDFEAVIK
+2933 LYSEAGDWEAVIK
-2946 QKRALLASNATDIDE
+2946 QKRALLASQATDTDE

-2968 IAGIYKD
+2968 IAAIYKD

-2981 KAIAANMEAL
+2981 KAIAANLEAL
-2991 NFKPTDH
+2991 NLKPTDH

-3018 EILMKLAELESGKV
+3018 EILGKLADLETGKV

-3053 AVDLYNNA
+3053 AVDLYNTA
-3061 LDNDADDLKAFER
+3061 LDNDPDDLKAFER

-3095 IKRLGSEPT
+3095 IKRFGQEPT

-3145 GIARHQI
+3145 GVARHQI

-3164 YDKAVQ
+3164 TDKAVA
-3170 AYRHLVKVSQDFAQ
+3170 AYRHLVKVSTDFGQ
-3184 MAPHLKTLRR
+3184 MAVHMKTLRR

-3209 SALAFLR
+3209 SAMAFLR

-3221 EQQFFEQY
+3221 ELQFFEQY

-3248 NIYHPDEDRYISHV
+3248 NIYHPDEDRYISHI

-3328 ANAREKQHLTP
+3328 ANAREKSALTP

-3393 RLVQPNLPVKPDLAQ
+3393 KLVTPNLPVKADLAQ

-3425 SEQLG
+3425 MEQLG

-3436 IATKGE
+3436 LATKAE

-3462 VCNDLDVAT
+3462 VCNDLDVAA
-3471 RLAQAE
+3471 RLAQSE
-3477 PVSVGVVEPKEKIR
+3477 PVSVGVVEPKEKIK
-3491 DIIQWS
+3491 DLIQWS